1 MYYNPSLEIYEGVLL
16 LKQGFYNYKYVLK
29 KEDVLYKNG
38 ISGTHAL
45 TENEYLV
52 LIYYRNPFLQYDSI
66 IGVGKTRSFNLRN

>member
-45 TENEYLV
+45 AENEYLV
-52 LIYYRNPFLQYDSI
+52 LIYYRNAGLQYDSI
-66 IGVGKTRSFNLRN
+66 IGVGKTSSFNLRN